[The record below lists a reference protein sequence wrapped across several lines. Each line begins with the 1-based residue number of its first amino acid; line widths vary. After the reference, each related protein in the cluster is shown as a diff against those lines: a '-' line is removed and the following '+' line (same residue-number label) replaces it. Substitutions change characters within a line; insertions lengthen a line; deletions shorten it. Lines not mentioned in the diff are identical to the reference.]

1 MIDSRIHTIH
11 QSIEELSFV
20 TLTSPFELEEIL
32 LKGEVEISFEGL
44 QTPLSF
50 EVEIYPQ
57 YPFRFR
63 DEETIKFINKDLLVY
78 GHVMGNGTICIH
90 TSHSVHLKEKL
101 ITDFTSLKNW
111 IEKYYLNKDDDTHY
125 EHLIVSKEIFKNSK
139 YAFMFTGVKHTFK
152 QYEYGFVNLSQMQDG
167 ICNGVTVQNF
177 IIQGFT
183 NRQGVQAKDCSWSS
197 HYKSLPRVSNGIYV
211 YIEKPPSIHNRFIM
225 MSWGDLNT
233 LLRQDFIEFLYS
245 HQKSCIN
252 KQQEGYVM
260 PLFIGY
266 KILNDEIHWQVALL
280 EVGKFPIKG
289 VRENKKPVTKIIQGK
304 INWGITKNASY
315 EYFFGRGA
323 FSSKITAKKI
333 LIIGT
338 GAIGSIVA
346 RTLVKCGCLQ
356 IDLCDYD
363 IKEPENVCRAEFN
376 FINGMIDKV
385 EELKIELSKISPFVE
400 LRSVNQPYF
409 DIMSKALFD
418 EPEVCKRLELFLNT
432 YDIIFDCSTDNDL
445 MYVLNQL
452 NLSCDVINMSITNKA
467 KEFICAFYP
476 NMYGF
481 VTKQIEELI
490 EQDTED
496 MHNPTGCWS
505 PTFKASY
512 NDINVLVQYALKHIN
527 VCYEHDLSKNNF
539 VIETGSETEY
549 KLELKEF

>member
-1 MIDSRIHTIH
+1 MSESRIHTIN
-11 QSIEELSFV
+11 QCIEELSFV
-20 TLTSPFELEEIL
+20 TLTSPFELEGIC
-32 LKGEVEISFEGL
+32 LKGEVEISFKEL

-63 DEETIKFINKDLLVY
+63 DEETIKFVNKSLLEY

-101 ITDFTSLKNW
+101 ITDFNSLKNW
-111 IEKYYLNKDDDTHY
+111 IEKYYLNKDDDQHY
-125 EHLIVSKEIFKNSK
+125 EHLITSHDIFKNSK
-139 YAFMFTGVKHTFK
+139 YAFMFTNVDYTFK
-152 QYEYGFVNLSQMQDG
+152 QNEYGFVDLSPLNDG
-167 ICNGVTVQNF
+167 VSNGITIQNY
-177 IIQGFT
+177 IIQRFT
-183 NRQGVQAKDCSWSS
+183 NRQGVAPKYSNWSS
-197 HYKSLPRVSNGIYV
+197 HYKNLSYVSQGIYV
-211 YIEKPPSIHNRFIM
+211 YIEKPPSTHDRFIM
-225 MSWGDLNT
+225 MNWGNLNT
-233 LLRQDFIEFLYS
+233 LLKQGFIEFLHN
-245 HQKSCIN
+245 HQKSRIN
-252 KQQEGYVM
+252 KQQEGYIM

-266 KILNDEIHWQVALL
+266 KIPNDEIHWQVALL

-289 VRENKKPVTKIIQGK
+289 VKENKKNATKIIPRK

-315 EYFFGRGA
+315 SYFFGRGA
-323 FSSKITAKKI
+323 FSNKITTKKI

-346 RTLVKCGCLQ
+346 HTLAKGGCLK

-363 IKEPENVCRAEFN
+363 VKEPENICRAEFK
-376 FINGMIDKV
+376 FVNGIIEKV
-385 EELKIELSKISPFVE
+385 EELKISLSQISPFVE
-400 LRSVNQPYF
+400 VGSVNQPYF
-409 DIMSKALFD
+409 DIVSKALFD
-418 EPEVCKRLELFLNT
+418 NPKVQRRLESFLNS
-432 YDIIFDCSTDNDL
+432 YDIIFDFTTDNDL
-445 MYVLNQL
+445 MYILNQL
-452 NLSCDVINMSITNKA
+452 KLSCDLINMSITNKA

-481 VTKQIEELI
+481 VTKQVEELI

-527 VCYEHDLSKNNF
+527 LLYEHDLSKNNF

>member
-1 MIDSRIHTIH
+1 MNRSRIHTIN
-11 QSIEELSFV
+11 QCIEELSFV
-20 TLTSPFELEEIL
+20 ALTSPFELEGIF
-32 LKGEVEISFEGL
+32 LKGEVEISFEEL

-63 DEETIKFINKDLLVY
+63 DEETIKFVNKHLLKY
-78 GHVMGNGTICIH
+78 GHVMGNGMICIH
-90 TSHSVHLKEKL
+90 TSHSINLKDKL
-101 ITDFTSLKNW
+101 LMDFNSLKNW
-111 IEKYYLNKDDDTHY
+111 TEKYYINKDDDTHY
-125 EHLIVSKEIFKNSK
+125 EHLITSQDVFKNSK
-139 YAFMFTGVKHTFK
+139 YAFMFTNVDHTFK
-152 QYEYGFVNLSQMQDG
+152 KDEYGFVDLSPLNDG
-167 ICNGVTVQNF
+167 ISNGITIQNY
-177 IIQGFT
+177 IIQRFT
-183 NRQGVQAKDCSWSS
+183 NRQGVAPKFSNWSS
-197 HYKSLPRVSNGIYV
+197 HYKTLPYVSQGVYV
-211 YIEKPPSIHNRFIM
+211 YIEKPPATHDRFIM
-225 MSWGDLNT
+225 MNWGNLNT
-233 LLRQDFIEFLYS
+233 LLKQGFIEFLHS
-245 HQKSCIN
+245 HHKSRIN

-266 KILNDEIHWQVALL
+266 KILKDEIHWQVALL

-289 VRENKKPVTKIIQGK
+289 IKENKINATKIIPRK

-323 FSSKITAKKI
+323 FSEKITNKKI

-346 RTLVKCGCLQ
+346 RTLVKGGCLK
-356 IDLCDYD
+356 IGLCDYD
-363 IKEPENVCRAEFN
+363 VKEPENVCRAEFQ
-376 FINGMIDKV
+376 FINGLIDKV
-385 EELKIELSKISPFVE
+385 EELKISLSQISPFVE
-400 LRSVNQPYF
+400 VGSVNQPYF
-409 DIMSKALFD
+409 DIVSKALFD
-418 EPEVCKRLELFLNT
+418 KPEARQKLENFLNS
-432 YDIIFDCSTDNDL
+432 YDIVFDCTTDNDL
-445 MYVLNQL
+445 MYILNQL
-452 NLSCDVINMSITNKA
+452 KLSCDVINMSITNKA
-467 KEFICAFYP
+467 KEFVCAFYP

-481 VTKQIEELI
+481 VTKQVEELI